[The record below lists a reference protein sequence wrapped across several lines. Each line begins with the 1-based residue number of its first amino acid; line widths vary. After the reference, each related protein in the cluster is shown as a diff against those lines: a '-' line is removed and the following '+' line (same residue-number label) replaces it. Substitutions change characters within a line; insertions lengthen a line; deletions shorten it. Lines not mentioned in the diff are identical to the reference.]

1 MKIIFQLVLILSL
14 TSCVVNDTLQD
25 FSDERGESILKYR
38 FDNQYIDYIDAKSS
52 NKVLIKTKNLVKV
65 QGSSDWGFKTTTTY
79 KYYFSLNQ
87 DTFEEAVVEASTY
100 CKLDNPLEN
109 PNEFCE
115 VVMVNDFNANEVEQ
129 EFSKFLIEVLD
140 EYFEITVKNLN
151 RSRNC
156 RVFETKDYKDFIW
169 SGCEASIRYKLELP
183 PRNIIKDRSI

>member
-25 FSDERGESILKYR
+25 FSDERGESILKNR
-38 FDNQYIDYIDAKSS
+38 FDKLYIGYIDFKST

-65 QGSSDWGFKTTTTY
+65 QGMTDWGFKTTTTH
-79 KYYFSLNQ
+79 KYYASLNQ

-115 VVMVNDFNANEVEQ
+115 VVMVNDFNANEVEK
-129 EFSKFLIEVLD
+129 EYSKFLIEVLD

-151 RSRNC
+151 RSGNC
-156 RVFETKDYKDFIW
+156 RVIETNDYKYFIW
-169 SGCEASIRYKLELP
+169 SGCEANIRYKLELP

>member
-65 QGSSDWGFKTTTTY
+65 QGATDWGFKTTTTY

-109 PNEFCE
+109 PIEFCE

-151 RSRNC
+151 RSWNC

-169 SGCEASIRYKLELP
+169 SGCEANIRYKLELP